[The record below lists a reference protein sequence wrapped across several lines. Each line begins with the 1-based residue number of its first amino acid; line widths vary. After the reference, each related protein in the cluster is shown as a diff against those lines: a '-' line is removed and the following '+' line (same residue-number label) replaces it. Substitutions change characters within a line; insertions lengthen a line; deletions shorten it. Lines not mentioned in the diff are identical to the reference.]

1 VGQGDVEALTRAA
14 VLLTFVKP
22 PCPKWF
28 MYSHITRLS
37 SISERTSLQLIIKSR
52 IGTALAFNKLRIG
65 RGTARGRK
73 QMAAIQRDRLR
84 IFNTSKL
91 ISIVVLSSLVVL
103 SGCNHKTRAASRTI
117 SASTDASGS
126 HPGSADIPGPVMV
139 TCVSATD
146 DTGTVTPPACVISAP
161 GTSGVVKIGDKVAAT
176 AAGNVVLTCQGKG
189 TLACTAQIEE

>member
-1 VGQGDVEALTRAA
+1 
-14 VLLTFVKP
+14 
-22 PCPKWF
+22 
-28 MYSHITRLS
+28 
-37 SISERTSLQLIIKSR
+37 
-52 IGTALAFNKLRIG
+52 
-65 RGTARGRK
+65 
-73 QMAAIQRDRLR
+73 MAAIQRDRLR

-91 ISIVVLSSLVVL
+91 ISIVVLSSFVVL

-146 DTGTVTPPACVISAP
+146 DTGTATPPACVISAP

>member
-1 VGQGDVEALTRAA
+1 
-14 VLLTFVKP
+14 
-22 PCPKWF
+22 
-28 MYSHITRLS
+28 
-37 SISERTSLQLIIKSR
+37 
-52 IGTALAFNKLRIG
+52 
-65 RGTARGRK
+65 
-73 QMAAIQRDRLR
+73 MAAIQRDRLR
-84 IFNTSKL
+84 IFINTSKL

-146 DTGTVTPPACVISAP
+146 DTGTVTPPACVINAP

-176 AAGNVVLTCQGKG
+176 AAGNIVLTCQGKG